1 MATKKYLDNN
11 GLLYFW
17 QKIKDF
23 LQQTYQQRELK
34 TGSSTEYKVLSDNN
48 LTDALV
54 KKINN
59 AGDSSF
65 SGNYDDL
72 TNKPLIN
79 NVALSGGNNSLTT
92 LGIQPAGNYA
102 TVTQL
107 NNKVD
112 KQEGYG
118 LSQNDFTDTLLSKL
132 NGIAAGA
139 EVNVINKINVN
150 GSAAQV
156 SNKTVNLTIPE
167 NTSDLTN
174 DSNFVSQSD
183 MSSAI
188 QSAVADKVTNTQMTS
203 AIQTATQ
210 DMATQT
216 WVNSQIANL
225 NKKQIVTS
233 TEEMTDPNTI
243 YLIANSG
250 SGNNSYDEYI
260 LVNTGTTGEPVYK
273 PEKIGTTDVDL
284 TNYVQN
290 SDLIAITN
298 QEIDEIFADL

>member
-1 MATKKYLDNN
+1 MATKKYLDDN

-54 KKINN
+54 EKINN

-79 NVALSGGNNSLTT
+79 NVALSGGNNSLAT

-118 LSQNDFTDTLLSKL
+118 LSQNDFTDNLLNKL

-139 EVNVINKINVN
+139 EVNVINQINVN

-216 WVNSQIANL
+216 WVSSQIANL

-260 LVNTGTTGEPVYK
+260 LVNTGTAEDPVYT

-298 QEIDEIFADL
+298 QEIDTIMGS

>member
-1 MATKKYLDNN
+1 MATKKYLDDN

-17 QKIKDF
+17 QKIKGF

-54 KKINN
+54 EKINN

-65 SGNYDDL
+65 SGAYDDL

-118 LSQNDFTDTLLSKL
+118 LSQNDFTDNLLNKL

-139 EVNVINKINVN
+139 EVNVINQINVN

-156 SNKTVNLTIPE
+156 SNKTVSLTIPE

-183 MSSAI
+183 MTSAI

-233 TEEMTDPNTI
+233 TTEMTDPNTI

-260 LVNTGTTGEPVYK
+260 LVNTGTAEDPVYK

-290 SDLIAITN
+290 SDLVAITN
-298 QEIDEIFADL
+298 QEIDTIMES